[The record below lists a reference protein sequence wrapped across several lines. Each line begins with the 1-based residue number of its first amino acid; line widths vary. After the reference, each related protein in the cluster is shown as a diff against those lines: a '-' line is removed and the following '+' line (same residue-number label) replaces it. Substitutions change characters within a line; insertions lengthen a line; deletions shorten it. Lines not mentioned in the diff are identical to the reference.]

1 MAGEDDFVAVAHQ
14 VHEMGLELL
23 DTAARSNKSSQANQ
37 ANFRKIYM
45 DFLDIINKQQK
56 LLNIVTGRMMEQK
69 ESIHTKLD
77 KMTLPPASF
86 ADVVKDDDRRF
97 RSRSRPREKKNTLLV
112 YSKDEAESKK
122 VKDKIQK
129 SIDPFKLKIGIR
141 SVKNVKKG
149 ILIECN
155 SDNDLNVAMKL
166 RVMKL

>member
-1 MAGEDDFVAVAHQ
+1 
-14 VHEMGLELL
+14 
-23 DTAARSNKSSQANQ
+23 
-37 ANFRKIYM
+37 M

-69 ESIHTKLD
+69 ELIHNKLD

-97 RSRSRPREKKNTLLV
+97 RSRSRPREKKSTLLV

-129 SIDPFKLKIGIR
+129 SIDPFKLKIGI
-141 SVKNVKKG
+141 
-149 ILIECN
+149 
-155 SDNDLNVAMKL
+155 
-166 RVMKL
+166 